1 VKIIQVVACLL
12 KKMKNKILA
21 LKYRPQQFKDLIG
34 QEVMAQTITN
44 AIKLGKTPNA
54 YLLTGIRGV
63 GKTTTARLIAKALN
77 CESNNNSKIECSSK
91 KFCPTCQEIINSNH
105 IDILEMDAAS
115 RTGIDDVRELI
126 ENSKYSPTSAKF
138 KIFIIDE
145 VHMLSKQAFN
155 GLLKTLE
162 EPPSSLKFILAT
174 TEVRKIPVTILSRCQ
189 RFDLKR
195 VSVELL
201 CDHLK
206 KITEEEN
213 GKISNDA
220 IKLIARTSEGSV
232 RDSISLLDRALI
244 SQSINENKEIVDTDV
259 REMLGLADK
268 SKVISLFKEV
278 LSGNEK
284 KALKI
289 LNELFNDGLDAKNF
303 LNDMLEVLYLFSR
316 RISLGPI
323 EKDMSISE
331 SEVQMVDEYSKNID
345 IQDISLFWQLTIKTI
360 DDLKIVGNENLTLEM
375 YIMQLVHLKSI
386 DQRKEV
392 LNTEID
398 TNNLSNEN
406 LIGKQIDKK
415 SSENNT
421 INQIKNQLKSTNQI
435 KTSPI
440 KNLKKRNYQDSI
452 IEISNFQDLIDQ
464 ANKEKEIELKYD
476 LERNVKLVSFNKGSI
491 DISFNEKLNKNFI
504 KTLTEKLLLWTGDRW
519 VISLSK
525 NSDAKSIYEKNLEE
539 KTSKLHEFKKSK
551 VAQDIQKAFPDAKL
565 VDLKEGE

>member
-1 VKIIQVVACLL
+1 
-12 KKMKNKILA
+12 MTDKILA
-21 LKYRPQQFKDLIG
+21 LKYRPQEFKDLIG

-77 CESNNNSKIECSSK
+77 CTKNFSIGEKCSVSEK
-91 KFCPTCQEIINSNH
+91 CHCKEIVNSNH
-105 IDILEMDAAS
+105 MDVLEMDAAS
-115 RTGIDDVRELI
+115 KTGIDDVRELI

-162 EPPSSLKFILAT
+162 EPPPSLKFILAT

-195 VSVELL
+195 VGVEQL
-201 CDHLK
+201 CEHLK
-206 KITEEEN
+206 KIADKEK
-213 GKISNDA
+213 GKISEDA

-244 SQSINENKEIVDTDV
+244 SQFINENKQIEEPDV
-259 REMLGLADK
+259 RMMLGLADK

-284 KALKI
+284 NALNTLK
-289 LNELFNDGLDAKNF
+289 ELINDGLDAKNF
-303 LNDMLEVLYLFSR
+303 LNDILEVLYLFSR
-316 RISLGPI
+316 RIGLGSI
-323 EKDMSISE
+323 EKDMSVSE
-331 SEVQMVDEYSKNID
+331 AEIQMIDQYSKNID
-345 IQDISLFWQLTIKTI
+345 MQDIGLFWQLTIKTI
-360 DDLKIVGNENLTLEM
+360 DDLRIVGNENLTLEM

-386 DQRKEV
+386 DTKKQISNLQNESGQ
-392 LNTEID
+392 ISSD
-398 TNNLSNEN
+398 T
-406 LIGKQIDKK
+406 LIGKKIDDQPVD
-415 SSENNT
+415 N
-421 INQIKNQLKSTNQI
+421 IPNQIKNQLKNINQI

-440 KNLKKRNYQDSI
+440 KNLSKENQKINV
-452 IEISNFQDLIDQ
+452 EIKSFKDLINL
-464 ANKEKEIELKYD
+464 AHKEKEIELKYD
-476 LERNVKLVSFNKGSI
+476 LERNVKLVSFNRGKI

-504 KTLTEKLLLWTGDRW
+504 KNLTEKLLSWTGERW
-519 VISLSK
+519 IISLSK
-525 NSDAKSIYEKNLEE
+525 NNEAKSVYEKNLENKDTMIE
-539 KTSKLHEFKKSK
+539 EFKKTK
-551 VAQDIQKAFPDAKL
+551 VAKDIQKTFPDAKL
-565 VDLKEGE
+565 INLTEEE